1 MIISLGDERQTQRPS
16 TSLQTLA
23 KYLEL
28 SLDAGESLIM
38 TEPQGHVCAM
48 YVGNPFGR
56 EADLQICGT
65 VEQLTVDE
73 ILRLTHV
80 GTNDCAIDGQA
91 YRFVRSF
98 TKIGRHNAVIF
109 APV

>member
-1 MIISLGDERQTQRPS
+1 MTVDIGGERQTQRPP

-38 TEPQGHVCAM
+38 TEPQNQICAM
-48 YVGNPFGR
+48 YVGDPFGR
-56 EADLQICGT
+56 EADLRICGA
-65 VEQLTVDE
+65 VEQPTVDE

-98 TKIGRHNAVIF
+98 TKVGRRGAVVF